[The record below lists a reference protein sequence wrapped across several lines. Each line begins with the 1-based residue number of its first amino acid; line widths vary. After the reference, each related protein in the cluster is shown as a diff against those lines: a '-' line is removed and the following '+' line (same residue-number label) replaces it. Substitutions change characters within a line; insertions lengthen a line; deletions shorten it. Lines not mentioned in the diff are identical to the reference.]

1 MTETP
6 DNKPRPDSPA
16 LRLLQKI
23 PPIPR
28 ISWRDLA
35 ASLGPVLILSLIAIF
50 AALHFV
56 RPAPPHTL
64 TISSGPDGST
74 FRAVAESYQKILAR
88 SGVKLVIQPS
98 KGSLE
103 NLQRL
108 LNPDAGVDVGF
119 VQGGVSAEGDS
130 SNLVS
135 LGSMFYEPLTIFYHS
150 RQPLTRLSELKG
162 EKIAIGSEG
171 SGTRFLALALL
182 KANEIDARGGTQ
194 FLDLEGEVAIKALNA
209 RQVDAIFLAGDS
221 AAPGSIRQM
230 LHADGIRLFDFPQA
244 DAYVRRFRYL
254 SKLDLPPGSFD
265 LGDNLPPASIS
276 MLAPTVELVAHTD
289 LHPAL
294 SDLLLSAA
302 REVNGRATLLQ
313 AAGEFPSPSHHEFPI
328 SDDATRYYKS
338 GKSFAYRFLPFWL
351 ASLLDRA
358 LAVLVPIIVLL
369 VPGMQVVPSLYGW
382 RINSRIYRRYGE
394 LMALERAVLGP
405 LSQEERAALIGR
417 LDEIEKSVISVKMPG
432 AYANQIFVLREHIQ
446 FVREHLSK
454 ANAA

>member
-1 MTETP
+1 
-6 DNKPRPDSPA
+6 
-16 LRLLQKI
+16 
-23 PPIPR
+23 
-28 ISWRDLA
+28 
-35 ASLGPVLILSLIAIF
+35 
-50 AALHFV
+50 
-56 RPAPPHTL
+56 
-64 TISSGPDGST
+64 
-74 FRAVAESYQKILAR
+74 
-88 SGVKLVIQPS
+88 
-98 KGSLE
+98 
-103 NLQRL
+103 
-108 LNPDAGVDVGF
+108 
-119 VQGGVSAEGDS
+119 
-130 SNLVS
+130 
-135 LGSMFYEPLTIFYHS
+135 
-150 RQPLTRLSELKG
+150 
-162 EKIAIGSEG
+162 
-171 SGTRFLALALL
+171 
-182 KANEIDARGGTQ
+182 
-194 FLDLEGEVAIKALNA
+194 
-209 RQVDAIFLAGDS
+209 
-221 AAPGSIRQM
+221 
-230 LHADGIRLFDFPQA
+230 
-244 DAYVRRFRYL
+244 VRRVRYL